1 MLIDHNSPNN
11 DEEEEDDHDQDCDD
25 EMKINWW

>member
-25 EMKINWW
+25 EMKIN